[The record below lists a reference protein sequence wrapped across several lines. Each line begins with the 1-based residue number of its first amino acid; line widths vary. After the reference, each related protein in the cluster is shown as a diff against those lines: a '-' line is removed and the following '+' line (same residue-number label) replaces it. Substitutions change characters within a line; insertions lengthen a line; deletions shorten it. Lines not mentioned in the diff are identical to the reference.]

1 MLKNYLEIREWL
13 ESFIPLVYGKEE
25 LGLARIENLLK
36 KLGNPE
42 KKFKSILVGGTSGKG
57 TTAYMIARILQ
68 SCNFKFQISNFQI
81 NSKIKNE
88 KNFKTKKLK
97 VGLHI
102 SPHLIDI
109 RERMQIFQC
118 QMSNVKC
125 QMSDK
130 LIPMGRFVGLAN
142 EIK

>member
-68 SCNFKFQISNFQI
+68 SCNFKCQI
-81 NSKIKNE
+81 
-88 KNFKTKKLK
+88 
-97 VGLHI
+97 
-102 SPHLIDI
+102 
-109 RERMQIFQC
+109 
-118 QMSNVKC
+118 SNVKC

-142 EIK
+142 EIKAVVDDIIANQPGKTPSYFEIL